1 MLRRLPGLAA
11 LAALAGIGAELLGH
25 RAFTRLVR
33 RDVEALRDGASTA
46 RAGVVTEEMLSGLPE
61 PVRRYLTCAG
71 VFGRPFV
78 RMVRLRQKGAMRPGP
93 GQPWM
98 PLAAQEYF
106 CVDPPG
112 FVWDGTLRLGPVRV
126 GRARDEYLG
135 GAGRMLV
142 KVASL
147 LPVASAGGEE
157 TDQGSMMGYLSEM
170 IFFPA
175 AFPGGNISFQ
185 AVDHGSAQ
193 VTLTDHGRTATGTI
207 YVDGQGRLTDF
218 AAMRHRMAGGRQV
231 LTAWPAPVTAYG
243 EFEGLRLPAGG
254 KAVWKLPDADLDYID
269 VTITELHYDAGTTG
283 PVPAPAPEGGAR

>member
-1 MLRRLPGLAA
+1 MAAMPTRLAA

-25 RAFTRLVR
+25 CAFTRLVR

-46 RAGVVTEEMLSGLPE
+46 RAGMVTEEMLSGVPE
-61 PVRRYLTCAG
+61 PVRRYLTCTGVAG
-71 VFGRPFV
+71 GPFV

-93 GQPWM
+93 GPPWM
-98 PLAAQEYF
+98 PLAAEDHY

-126 GRARDEYLG
+126 GRARDEYVG

-147 LPVASAGGEE
+147 LPVAGASGEE
-157 TDQGSMMGYLSEM
+157 MDQGSMMGYLSEM

-175 AFPGGNISFQ
+175 AFPGANISFQ

-193 VTLTDHGRTATGTI
+193 VTLTGHGRTATGPRSLSAGQQRGGHRRPGPGFARLAGRHSVAGISGCGTI
-207 YVDGQGRLTDF
+207 RRGRPRTYSAPGGADYLT
-218 AAMRHRMAGGRQV
+218 
-231 LTAWPAPVTAYG
+231 
-243 EFEGLRLPAGG
+243 
-254 KAVWKLPDADLDYID
+254 
-269 VTITELHYDAGTTG
+269 
-283 PVPAPAPEGGAR
+283 PVPAPQGR